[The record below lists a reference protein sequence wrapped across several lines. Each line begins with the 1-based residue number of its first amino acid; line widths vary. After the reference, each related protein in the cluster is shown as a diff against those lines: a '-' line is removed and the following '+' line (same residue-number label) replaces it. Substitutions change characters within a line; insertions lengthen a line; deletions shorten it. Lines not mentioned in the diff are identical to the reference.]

1 MPCACAINVELYP
14 NPQEICG
21 HQSYWGGL
29 GKAGRR
35 AEAEEGAGESEPPET
50 IIPTSPQA
58 NAAAAALDKKQRVF
72 DKMLAE
78 WQQKCEELQ
87 VEVDSAQ
94 KECRMYMTESFKI
107 KTAYEESLE
116 HLESVKKENKTL
128 QGESEGRDKDPG
140 RASLLLSASHV

>member
-1 MPCACAINVELYP
+1 MSSLEM
-14 NPQEICG
+14 
-21 HQSYWGGL
+21 
-29 GKAGRR
+29 
-35 AEAEEGAGESEPPET
+35 
-50 IIPTSPQA
+50 IPAAPQA
-58 NAAAAALDKKQRVF
+58 NAAAAALDKKQRLF

-87 VEVDSAQ
+87 VEVDSSQ

-128 QGESEGRDKDPG
+128 QGESEDKQMG
-140 RASLLLSASHV
+140 LQGQRHS